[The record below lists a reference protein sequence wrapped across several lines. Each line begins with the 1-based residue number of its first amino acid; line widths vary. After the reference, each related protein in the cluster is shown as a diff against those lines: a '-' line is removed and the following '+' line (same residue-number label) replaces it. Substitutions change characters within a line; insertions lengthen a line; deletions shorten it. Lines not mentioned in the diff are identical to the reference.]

1 MHGNQQIPYMDL
13 SLVVLVV
20 AAEILDRDLQFLGKV
35 FKILANQD
43 IAVGLIAN
51 QSASFKHQFENQ
63 PEFVLD
69 RVIVCL
75 RTTGSSGGLSR
86 VFSRKNSNLE
96 FFERS
101 AII

>member
-1 MHGNQQIPYMDL
+1 MDL

-35 FKILANQD
+35 FKIL
-43 IAVGLIAN
+43 AN

-86 VFSRKNSNLE
+86 VFSRKNSNFE

>member
-1 MHGNQQIPYMDL
+1 MDL
-13 SLVVLVV
+13 SLAELVV

-43 IAVGLIAN
+43 IIGLAAN